1 MIKVIPVA
9 VAIFAA
15 FIVTNVPSDAS
26 ECTLSNIESLSQFI
40 DERIN
45 AITTAIIA
53 KLTAT
58 LEESIAASV
67 NATLNALSITV
78 DDKIATMNT
87 TVNAVNTAVS
97 VLNATVDERITTV
110 STTVGAHDAS
120 IAKLLSQPGKFVVA
134 SSPGPFPAIQYC
146 MLKYIESLGMRLS
159 IQCACMLHCKYH
171 ACIIINYHSCLYY

>member
-1 MIKVIPVA
+1 MTKVIPVA

-15 FIVTNVPSDAS
+15 FIIVITNVPSDAS

-45 AITTAIIA
+45 ATVTAIVA

-87 TVNAVNTAVS
+87 TVNAVNTAH
-97 VLNATVDERITTV
+97 RRRKRY
-110 STTVGAHDAS
+110 G
-120 IAKLLSQPGKFVVA
+120 
-134 SSPGPFPAIQYC
+134 
-146 MLKYIESLGMRLS
+146 
-159 IQCACMLHCKYH
+159 
-171 ACIIINYHSCLYY
+171 